1 MVISWSAKI
10 GVFYDKNYRDFT
22 KHGWRFF
29 YKNFGSARIIW
40 PWKLH
45 LLASSMKILD
55 AKRRECMGMWEN
67 WMMVTIGILYGHPW
81 TIPPFFTL
89 FGTKNLPSFPM
100 FSPCRKRA
108 VTGQRHQRDAHA
120 AQHGPYCPARC
131 LVLGEWVLWNEFSE
145 WEKPGDKSDQ
155 KMKHVGDCW

>member
-67 WMMVTIGILYGHPW
+67 WMMVTIGRLYVTMDIHG
-81 TIPPFFTL
+81 PFPHSL
-89 FGTKNLPSFPM
+89 RSLAPRICRL
-100 FSPCRKRA
+100 SPCFPHVQK
-108 VTGQRHQRDAHA
+108 GQKLASRTKETPMLLSMAHTARLA
-120 AQHGPYCPARC
+120 AWFCGP
-131 LVLGEWVLWNEFSE
+131 WVFW
-145 WEKPGDKSDQ
+145 KGKTRVKIPTQ
-155 KMKHVGDCW
+155 KIKDVGDCW